1 MACQNM
7 TDALLEDVI
16 EITMMMNHLIGNDE
30 IMPLSDILE
39 ADCGWDGVKATIKEI
54 AKGFEKKYPYDSTW
68 EDTDLDYIE
77 EIEDFSREKLIER
90 YKKEE

>member
-16 EITMMMNHLIGNDE
+16 EITMMNDLIEKGE

-54 AKGFEKKYPYDSTW
+54 AKEFEQKYPYETSW

-77 EIEDFSREKLIER
+77 EVETFSKKKLIER
-90 YKKEE
+90 YKMED

>member
-54 AKGFEKKYPYDSTW
+54 AREFEQKYPYDSTW